1 MLCCVY
7 TRFVYEVPYI
17 DSFIEHYLRL
27 GFDKIFILYHD
38 IISYDVPE
46 HLLEEVELIKVENNG
61 NKLLNEYKHLFQDE
75 NDTETHYD
83 WVLNVDADEFLLLD
97 AKYRSIKEYIH
108 AKLCE
113 ESEINIFQF
122 SWGWLHAFN
131 PPSDYTLSDFL
142 NNYKVF
148 VGSKDNNTPDIWV
161 KSMSK
166 VDDIEYMTCHNCV
179 LKRNN
184 EAVIYVNG
192 DVLRKINDETIDED
206 EDDDDINLLPRSYSY
221 DEVSTYSEAILIH
234 INTRNMMNAIIKG
247 LNIHVTQ
254 VKRKRIKKFKQ
265 LKKFVNAFDFSKPLY
280 KETLDEF
287 TSCIGYKIKFPLL
300 CLEKEEIHEKIRH
313 LKLGTTTGLSPLC
326 RDVYIP
332 EQNRY
337 HLDNLQDRM
346 NSIFHMLDLE
356 KFVRILSLF
365 ATLFDNTFKRRAVAG

>member
-38 IISYDVPE
+38 IIDYDVPE
-46 HLLEEVELIKVENNG
+46 QLLEEVELIKVENNG
-61 NKLLNEYKHLFQDE
+61 NKLLNEYKHLFQDDDE
-75 NDTETHYD
+75 NSYD
-83 WVLNVDADEFLLLD
+83 WVLNVDSDEFLLLD
-97 AKYRSIKEYIH
+97 SKYESIKQYIN

-131 PPSDYTLSDFL
+131 PPSNYTLNDFL
-142 NNYKVF
+142 NNYKIF
-148 VGSKDNNTPDIWV
+148 VGSKDTSAPDIWV

-166 VDDIEYMTCHNCV
+166 VKDIEYMTCHNCV

-184 EAVIYVNG
+184 EAVIHVNG
-192 DVLRKINDETIDED
+192 DVLRKITDENIDEEED
-206 EDDDDINLLPRSYSY
+206 EDDDDINLLPRSYCY
-221 DEVSTYSEAILIH
+221 DDLNTYTDAILIH

-265 LKKFVNAFDFSKPLY
+265 LKKFVNGFDFSQPLY
-280 KETLDEF
+280 KETLNEF
-287 TSCIGYKIKFPLL
+287 TNCIGYKMKFPLL

-313 LKLGTTTGLSPLC
+313 LKLGTTTTTTPLC
-326 RDVYIP
+326 REAYIP
-332 EQNRY
+332 EQNRH
-337 HLDNLQDRM
+337 HLDNLQERM

-356 KFVRILSLF
+356 KFVKILSLF
-365 ATLFDNTFKRRAVAG
+365 ATILDNTFKRTTSVS